1 MNAVHRWG
9 KFLAQ
14 QSVCIFCMCVS
25 SLCPSG
31 VVMMYAQMSRF
42 CSEGESTQSVLPKYD
57 CNTRQP
63 NGARSVSVVVG
74 FFLFRSLLL
83 FSWLLLLLLLL
94 MLDTFLRI
102 SRHVTKTVNVI
113 WDMLPRE
120 NVKCSRWVW
129 LVYVIRIHPQ
139 SACCQLLSY
148 AILLHNIFV
157 CTNRTQI
164 KWAERM
170 DVTCTFYS

>member
-1 MNAVHRWG
+1 
-9 KFLAQ
+9 
-14 QSVCIFCMCVS
+14 
-25 SLCPSG
+25 
-31 VVMMYAQMSRF
+31 MMYAQMSRF

-102 SRHVTKTVNVI
+102 SHAACHKNCKCNMGHVAK
-113 WDMLPRE
+113 R
-120 NVKCSRWVW
+120 KCEV
-129 LVYVIRIHPQ
+129 
-139 SACCQLLSY
+139 
-148 AILLHNIFV
+148 
-157 CTNRTQI
+157 
-164 KWAERM
+164 
-170 DVTCTFYS
+170 